1 VEAVGRWIGG
11 EEPDANWDDLSVAAA
26 PSHKGIPITDCRFSD
41 TSCAAEA
48 AAHAVL
54 FIRGSDID
62 DAYRSTVYADMA
74 FDQSPFAESD
84 HFREWL
90 LDFAVPAA
98 FEGREMTSDERESLR
113 EYDASEILVLR
124 DEHSAEGL
132 PEE

>member
-1 VEAVGRWIGG
+1 
-11 EEPDANWDDLSVAAA
+11 
-26 PSHKGIPITDCRFSD
+26 
-41 TSCAAEA
+41 
-48 AAHAVL
+48 
-54 FIRGSDID
+54 
-62 DAYRSTVYADMA
+62 MA

-90 LDFAVPAA
+90 LDFTVPAA